1 MFNTRSISGVVFNA
15 MTARKFVALRVT
27 PEAHAFVQALADVE
41 CEGNFSEM
49 MRRLLKEA
57 IAARKNNR

>member
-1 MFNTRSISGVVFNA
+1 